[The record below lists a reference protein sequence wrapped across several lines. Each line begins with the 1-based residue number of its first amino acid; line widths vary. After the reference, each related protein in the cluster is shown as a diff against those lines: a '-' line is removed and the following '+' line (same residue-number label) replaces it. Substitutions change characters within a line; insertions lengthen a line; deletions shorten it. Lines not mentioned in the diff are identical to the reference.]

1 MNAIIIMNTNE
12 LSAEWQ
18 ALGEGIQAIINE
30 HRNADFG
37 DKTAH
42 ASAVSRIE
50 GFQASLRGVAAA
62 WSEMAKSLP
71 ATQATAPVTGHFL
84 SQSQFY
90 KPLAVALH
98 SFDGRATTQQAIAK
112 VGELLGPKFQ
122 DGDRELLNTGGM
134 RWVVNTRF
142 ARQALK
148 EHGLLNLTD
157 AGIWELS
164 DAGMRWAKSSSD
176 DLPAP
181 IPLPDPRQT
190 ELFKSSSF

>member
-1 MNAIIIMNTNE
+1 MNSVTNMNTNQ

-18 ALGEGIQAIINE
+18 ALGEGIQAVINQ

-42 ASAVSRIE
+42 ADVVSRIE
-50 GFQASLRGVAAA
+50 GFQASLRGISAA
-62 WSEMAKSLP
+62 WSEMASSFPLTEAP
-71 ATQATAPVTGHFL
+71 ATEMGHFL

-90 KPLAVALH
+90 KPLAVAL
-98 SFDGRATTQQAIAK
+98 SSYGGRASTQQAIAK
-112 VGELLGPKFQ
+112 VGEILAHKFQ
-122 DGDRELLNTGGM
+122 DADRDFLNTGGV

-142 ARQALK
+142 ARQVLK
-148 EHGLLNLTD
+148 EHGLLNLTE

-164 DAGMRWAKSSSD
+164 EAGMRWAKSNSD

-181 IPLPDPRQT
+181 IPLPDPRQA
-190 ELFKSSSF
+190 ELF

>member
-1 MNAIIIMNTNE
+1 MNTNQ

-18 ALGEGIQAIINE
+18 ALGEGIQAVINE
-30 HRNADFG
+30 HRSAKLG
-37 DKTAH
+37 DQAAH
-42 ASAVSRIE
+42 AVAVAHVE
-50 GFQASLRGVAAA
+50 GFLTSLRGVAAA

-71 ATQATAPVTGHFL
+71 ATQATATVTGLFL

-142 ARQALK
+142 ARQSLK

-176 DLPAP
+176 ELPAP

-190 ELFKSSSF
+190 ELFKASSF